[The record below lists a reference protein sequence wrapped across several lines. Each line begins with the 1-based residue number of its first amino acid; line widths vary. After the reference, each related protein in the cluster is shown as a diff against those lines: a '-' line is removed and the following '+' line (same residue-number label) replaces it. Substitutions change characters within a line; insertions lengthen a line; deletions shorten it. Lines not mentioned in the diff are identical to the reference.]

1 MVVMSSQVLRNLL
14 VLNGIGPY
22 IYIYIFY
29 LQCTHIIYLANL
41 NISNKNMKIMC
52 ELIAAAERII
62 KMKGN
67 SLITQK

>member
-1 MVVMSSQVLRNLL
+1 MKDGSVRVLYLACFR
-14 VLNGIGPY
+14 
-22 IYIYIFY
+22 YIFY